1 MIARI
6 ATSLFAAVL
15 ALGGCGLDDPPA
27 QPSWQVDVMPVLAA
41 NCVRCHSYPTLGFAA
56 FGLRLDSYDP
66 VEVVAY
72 DAPISGAAD
81 NATLIAQRITKSK
94 YRPTET
100 VMPPGRT
107 LGDREITILRTWAG
121 LVDGSMKAPRG
132 EGRPDNA
139 PPELTVSELGR
150 AGSIVTFSYELRDP
164 DRDLVV
170 GSLRG
175 PRRKGAQLVT
185 GVIADLVSGRDT
197 FTVDLTGIPAGSYE
211 LVARLD
217 DGADIDGPD
226 GTADYVEVS
235 VGMMVVP

>member
-1 MIARI
+1 MTRI
-6 ATSLFAAVL
+6 AIATI
-15 ALGGCGLDDPPA
+15 ALVGCGLDDPPS

-66 VEVVAY
+66 VNVVAF
-72 DAPISGAAD
+72 DAPISGAAH

-107 LGDREITILRTWAG
+107 LGDHEQLILRNWAG
-121 LVDGSMKAPRG
+121 NVDGSMKAPRG
-132 EGRPDNA
+132 EGRPNNA
-139 PPELTVSELGR
+139 EPELTVSELGR
-150 AGSIVTFSYELRDP
+150 AGTIVTFSYELRDR

-170 GSLRG
+170 GSLLG
-175 PRRKGAQLVT
+175 PRLKGVQLEPR
-185 GVIADLVSGRDT
+185 GVIGDLVSGRDT
-197 FTVDLTGIPAGSYE
+197 FTVDLAGIPAGSYE

-217 DGADIDGPD
+217 DGADIDGPEGID
-226 GTADYVEVS
+226 DFVEVS
-235 VGMMVVP
+235 VGMLVVP

>member
-1 MIARI
+1 MSPRLAIV
-6 ATSLFAAVL
+6 SVVL
-15 ALGGCGLDDPPA
+15 VGCGLDDPPA

-66 VEVVAY
+66 VQVVAF
-72 DAPISGAAD
+72 DAPISGAAK

-132 EGRPDNA
+132 EGRANNA
-139 PPELTVSELGR
+139 APELMVSELGR
-150 AGSIVTFSYELRDP
+150 EGPIVHFSYELTDR

-175 PRRKGAQLVT
+175 PRIKGAQLVT
-185 GVIADLVSGRDT
+185 GVLADLVSGRDT
-197 FTVDLTGIPAGSYE
+197 FTIDLTGIPPGSYE

-226 GTADYVEVS
+226 ASNDFVEVS
-235 VGMMVVP
+235 VGMLVVP